1 MSDVRPE
8 HGMST
13 VVNHVGEDGHANHA
27 HLMPIYQTSTF
38 GFDTVEEAGDVFAG
52 RTEGYAYTRS
62 QNPNMD
68 HLANKIAYMEAI
80 DLIRKHPDRRPS
92 ELALGK
98 VTSSGMAAIAAA
110 VLARIGAGDKA
121 IVQRGVYGNTFK
133 FFHKLAPR
141 LGIEVVWVSAVDRE
155 SLTETISD
163 HHDARLVFCE
173 TPSNPNLEVIDLV
186 HLADVAHTHN
196 MWVIVD
202 NTFATPYHQRPLSLG
217 CDAVVHSTS
226 KYLSGHGQV
235 IGGAIVSSHLDW
247 MAPGGDGVGLT
258 YKMLGVVPSPQ
269 DTWLINTGLKTLELR
284 MRQHSENAM
293 AIAAW
298 LESQPQVERVYYPGL
313 ASSPYHELAKRQM
326 FNGFGGLLSFEL
338 VGGVESGKRFTNA
351 VTIPTIAVSLGNTD
365 TLIQHP
371 ASMTHSVTPKAD
383 REAAGIG
390 VGIIRLSVGVENVE
404 DLIADLADAL
414 AVTG

>member
-13 VVNHVGEDGHANHA
+13 VVNHVGEDGHAKHA

-80 DLIRKHPDRRPS
+80 DLIRKHP
-92 ELALGK
+92 
-98 VTSSGMAAIAAA
+98 
-110 VLARIGAGDKA
+110 
-121 IVQRGVYGNTFK
+121 
-133 FFHKLAPR
+133 
-141 LGIEVVWVSAVDRE
+141 
-155 SLTETISD
+155 
-163 HHDARLVFCE
+163 
-173 TPSNPNLEVIDLV
+173 
-186 HLADVAHTHN
+186 
-196 MWVIVD
+196 
-202 NTFATPYHQRPLSLG
+202 
-217 CDAVVHSTS
+217 
-226 KYLSGHGQV
+226 
-235 IGGAIVSSHLDW
+235 
-247 MAPGGDGVGLT
+247 
-258 YKMLGVVPSPQ
+258 
-269 DTWLINTGLKTLELR
+269 
-284 MRQHSENAM
+284 
-293 AIAAW
+293 
-298 LESQPQVERVYYPGL
+298 
-313 ASSPYHELAKRQM
+313 
-326 FNGFGGLLSFEL
+326 
-338 VGGVESGKRFTNA
+338 
-351 VTIPTIAVSLGNTD
+351 
-365 TLIQHP
+365 